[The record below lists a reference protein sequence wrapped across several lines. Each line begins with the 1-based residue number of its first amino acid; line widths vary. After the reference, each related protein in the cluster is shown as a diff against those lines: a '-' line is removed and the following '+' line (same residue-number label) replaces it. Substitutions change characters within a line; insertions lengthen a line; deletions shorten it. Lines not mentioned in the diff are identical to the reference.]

1 MHIAALEDDLDEAN
15 LIRQV
20 LEEAGHTCELFST
33 GTTLLAI
40 LPSSRFDL
48 LILDWRLPDM
58 TGFDVLNKVRNELGL
73 ELLVLFLS
81 NHDLQ
86 EHIVAALMAGGD
98 DYMLKPIRGAE
109 LLARIHAL
117 SRRLHPRDTEARE
130 PESVMQVGPYRLNRL
145 MHTVELHGETIE
157 LKPKEFGIALTLLKN
172 VGAIVSRQMLM
183 ESVWGRELVMTSR
196 TIDTHISQVRRKLMF
211 KPENGVKLSTVYTL
225 GYRLDLL

>member
-1 MHIAALEDDLDEAN
+1 MHIAALEDDSDEAN
-15 LIRQV
+15 LIRHV
-20 LEEAGHTCELFST
+20 LEEAGHTCELFGT
-33 GTTLLAI
+33 GASLLAV
-40 LPSSRFDL
+40 LPAFRFDL

-58 TGFDVLNKVRNELGL
+58 TGFDVLEKIRKELGL
-73 ELLVLFLS
+73 EVLVLFLS

-98 DYMLKPIRGAE
+98 DYMLKPIRSAE

-117 SRRLHPRDTEARE
+117 GRRLHSRETETSE
-130 PESVMQVGPYRLNRL
+130 PVMEIGPYRLNKL
-145 MHTVELHGETIE
+145 MHTVELHGQMVE
-157 LKPKEFGIALTLLKN
+157 LKPKEFGIALILLKN

-211 KPENGVKLSTVYTL
+211 KPENGVRLSTVYTL
-225 GYRLDLL
+225 GYRLDLLL

>member
-1 MHIAALEDDLDEAN
+1 MHIAVLEDDPDEAK

-58 TGFDVLNKVRNELGL
+58 TGFDVLKKVRNELGL
-73 ELLVLFLS
+73 ESLVLFLS

-117 SRRLHPRDTEARE
+117 GRRLHPREKEIGERE
-130 PESVMQVGPYRLNRL
+130 PVMQIGPYRLNRL
-145 MHTVELHGETIE
+145 MHTVELRGETIE

>member
-1 MHIAALEDDLDEAN
+1 MHIAALEDDVDEAN
-15 LIRQV
+15 LIRHV
-20 LEEAGHTCELFST
+20 LEEAGHTCELFAT
-33 GTTLLAI
+33 GASLLTI
-40 LPSSRFDL
+40 LPAPRFDL

-58 TGFDVLNKVRNELGL
+58 TGFDVLKKIRNELGL
-73 ELLVLFLS
+73 EMLVLFLS

-86 EHIVAALMAGGD
+86 EHIVAALMSGGD
-98 DYMLKPIRGAE
+98 DYMLKPIRSAE

-117 SRRLHPRDTEARE
+117 GRRLYPRETETSE
-130 PESVMQVGPYRLNRL
+130 QVMQVGLYRLNKL

-172 VGAIVSRQMLM
+172 VGAIVSREMLM
-183 ESVWGRELVMTSR
+183 ERVWGRELITTSR
-196 TIDTHISQVRRKLMF
+196 TIDTHVSQVRRKLML

>member
-1 MHIAALEDDLDEAN
+1 MHIAALEDDTDEAH
-15 LIRQV
+15 LIRHV
-20 LEEAGHTCELFST
+20 LEEAGHTCTLFGT
-33 GTTLLAI
+33 GASLLAA
-40 LPSSRFDL
+40 LPGSRFDL

-73 ELLVLFLS
+73 EVLVLFLS

-117 SRRLHPRDTEARE
+117 SRRLQRRE
-130 PESVMQVGPYRLNRL
+130 VETDGHVVEVGICRLNKL
-145 MHTVELHGETIE
+145 MHTVELHGQTIE